1 MLIVH
6 VQLWLGQMNSAVN
19 VCQVGSSR
27 SEEDICMVWGLTRA
41 AWAVAAHLAVC
52 MQKRTWGCVG
62 KLCPVIVIGHEC
74 RLSEARSE
82 A

>member
-1 MLIVH
+1 MPGRHMHGV
-6 VQLWLGQMNSAVN
+6 GFDYGGRSATMPWPESV
-19 VCQVGSSR
+19 
-27 SEEDICMVWGLTRA
+27 T
-41 AWAVAAHLAVC
+41 HLAVC

-74 RLSEARSE
+74 SLSEARSE